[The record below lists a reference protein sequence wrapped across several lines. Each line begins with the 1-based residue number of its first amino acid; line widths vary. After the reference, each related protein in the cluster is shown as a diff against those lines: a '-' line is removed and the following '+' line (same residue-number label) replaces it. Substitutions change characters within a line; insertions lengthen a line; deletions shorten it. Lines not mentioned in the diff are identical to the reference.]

1 MHVERDGGVIRAT
14 LNRPEAG
21 NCLSNALVRALQAL
35 MDECIDTRVD
45 LLVLQGQGK
54 HFCTGFDLSNLDDE
68 TDDTLLARFVH
79 VERLLQSVHSAP
91 FATVALGHG
100 RIMGAGA
107 DLFTACEERI
117 IVDDGDF
124 SFPGAGF
131 GLVLGTGRLARLVG
145 AGVARDWIC
154 SGRRIG
160 ADEALYRGLA
170 TRRIEAVQARDEVER
185 IARRAQVLD
194 HETRVAIYAASRQ
207 QADQAAAD
215 LKALVDS
222 AARPGIKE
230 RIVQYRRRAQ
240 EARAK
245 TGVPSPRAQ
254 EARPTVMPPQM

>member
-1 MHVERDGGVIRAT
+1 MENVLHVERHGGVVRAM

-21 NCLSNALVRALQAL
+21 NCLSNTLVGALQAL
-35 MDECIDTRVD
+35 VDECVDTRAA

-54 HFCTGFDLSNLDDE
+54 HFCTGFDLSSLDDE
-68 TDDTLLARFVH
+68 TDDTLLARFVR
-79 VERLLQSVHSAP
+79 VELLLQAVYSAP

-107 DLFTACEERI
+107 DLFAACEERI
-117 IVDDGDF
+117 IVDDGNF

-145 AGVARDWIC
+145 AGVAREWVG

-160 ADEALYRGLA
+160 ADEALHRGLA
-170 TRRIEAVQARDEVER
+170 TRRIEAVQAADEIER

-194 HETRVAIYAASRQ
+194 DETRVAIYAASGQ
-207 QADQAAAD
+207 QAGLAAAD

-230 RIVQYRRRAQ
+230 RIVRYRRKAQ
-240 EARAK
+240 EARANK
-245 TGVPSPRAQ
+245 APISAAGAP
-254 EARPTVMPPQM
+254 ARHA